1 MENLENAMKLATHA
15 LGDKA
20 TINYQGGKFH
30 YSCGY
35 DYYKG
40 ESLEDVENHINK
52 GLFENWMNSV
62 LKSDAKDNQKS
73 VVVQAKTPTPS
84 NVEGLMKTRAEW
96 SLGKIG
102 DPRKKPSKNRKNKRF
117 TKTNVLGFMRQRV
130 NGKFSSEKISYEQ
143 YCSEFL
149 TENKK
154 AESRRNWRKTY
165 GKKASYDHSK
175 ILLNV

>member
-1 MENLENAMKLATHA
+1 MKLATHA

-20 TINYQGGKFH
+20 TINYEGGKFR

-35 DYYKG
+35 DYYEGK
-40 ESLEDVENHINK
+40 SLQDVENHIHK

-62 LKSDAKDNQKS
+62 LKSDAKNNQKI
-73 VVVQAKTPTPS
+73 VVAQAKTFTPS
-84 NVEGLMKTRAEW
+84 NVQGLMKTRSEW
-96 SLGKIG
+96 SLGKAG
-102 DPRKKPSKNRKNKRF
+102 DPRKKPSKNRKTKRF
-117 TKTNVLGFMRQRV
+117 SKTIVLGFMRQRV
-130 NGKFSSEKISYEQ
+130 NGKFSSEQISYEQ